1 LGLKTASFSQC
12 RKLTVISCGKDG
24 THSLRWDLDVL
35 ARQQDGVW
43 HLLEGPFP
51 ELEDLTKDLNHAGH
65 GTMVIWEELDR
76 IVSSKFTVDDWL
88 NLIDQIESH
97 LSMVFHRY
105 LEIKEKLTIRINGK
119 AIKPWDPFFQ
129 DIHQNHG
136 IHQFSLLKIRRLK
149 LNVMYYPIRI
159 V

>member
-1 LGLKTASFSQC
+1 MVWGLRPSFSQC

-51 ELEDLTKDLNHAGH
+51 ERDLTKDLNHAGH

-88 NLIDQIESH
+88 NLIDQIPN
-97 LSMVFHRY
+97 LIY
-105 LEIKEKLTIRINGK
+105 LWSFT
-119 AIKPWDPFFQ
+119 AI
-129 DIHQNHG
+129 
-136 IHQFSLLKIRRLK
+136 
-149 LNVMYYPIRI
+149 
-159 V
+159 